1 MQSLVAEVAQN
12 LHERGMQLPVFPSHN
27 AGMTP
32 EQRAAIDAMADA
44 WYIEHARR
52 TAGIYK

>member
-12 LHERGMQLPVFPSHN
+12 LDEQGIRLPVFPSHN
-27 AGMTP
+27 AGMAP
-32 EQRAAIDAMADA
+32 EQRAAIDALADA
-44 WYIEHARR
+44 WYVEHARR